1 MLRFV
6 LLVTAATSLEL
17 GRRDA
22 LRCLAASCAT
32 PAAVAGAAP
41 IDAAPLN
48 AWESYAVLGDSASFN
63 PSARAVAPR
72 TLVAQLARR
81 RAVFLGEHH
90 DAVADHALQAQ
101 LVARSAEPSRPLA
114 VGFEAVQQRFQPAL
128 DAYGA
133 GKLSERR
140 LAAATEWEQ
149 RWSWPFEAY
158 APVFRAAKAAKADL
172 LALNVDGEDAAKVSA
187 AGLAGLDRAARG
199 RYLPDP
205 QGFAAFAK
213 TVAFKSYVGYAI
225 RPSYALHVELG
236 ILPATTT
243 SECVGNDASCTTSF
257 KNFLANR
264 VLWDEA
270 MASVMETRLAS
281 KPGGL
286 AVGVVGADH
295 VKFGCGAANRLA
307 RRLPG
312 AARVDDVATVL
323 LNPRPSDTRGD
334 ETGGVERGGAPLPRR
349 GGRVDYD
356 SLAGSRDVAR
366 GGDGL
371 VNFAEYTLQ
380 LRFAPVPAVDDWVG
394 NETAAP
400 GEYAGAWDCAVAS
413 VRAEGVAALY
423 KGLLV
428 PLLAQGAYKAIMFGV
443 YGACRRRVTES
454 TGRSELKPSEIF
466 ACGAVA
472 GGANAFVL
480 TPVELVRNG
489 AGKG

>member
-1 MLRFV
+1 MLRFA
-6 LLVTAATSLEL
+6 LLVAAAASLELGQLGLGHIARARPATSLEL

-63 PSARAVAPR
+63 PSARAVGPQA
-72 TLVAQLARR
+72 LVAQLARR

-101 LVARSAEPSRPLA
+101 LVAALRGAEPSRPLA

-149 RWSWPFEAY
+149 RWSWPFDAY

-236 ILPATTT
+236 ILPATAT

-270 MASVMETRLAS
+270 MASVMETWLAS

-394 NETAAP
+394 NEVDRGKGPELIADAAAAAQARP
-400 GEYAGAWDCAVAS
+400 GSAVLP
-413 VRAEGVAALY
+413 VADY
-423 KGLLV
+423 LV
-428 PLLAQGAYKAIMFGV
+428 VGG
-443 YGACRRRVTES
+443 G
-454 TGRSELKPSEIF
+454 G
-466 ACGAVA
+466 G
-472 GGANAFVL
+472 GGA
-480 TPVELVRNG
+480 R
-489 AGKG
+489 GKTS

>member
-90 DAVADHALQAQ
+90 DAVADHAPGA
-101 LVARSAEPSRPLA
+101 ARGRSAGAVAPLA

-158 APVFRAAKAAKADL
+158 APVFSGQGGEGGPARA
-172 LALNVDGEDAAKVSA
+172 
-187 AGLAGLDRAARG
+187 
-199 RYLPDP
+199 
-205 QGFAAFAK
+205 Q
-213 TVAFKSYVGYAI
+213 
-225 RPSYALHVELG
+225 
-236 ILPATTT
+236 PAT
-243 SECVGNDASCTTSF
+243 
-257 KNFLANR
+257 
-264 VLWDEA
+264 
-270 MASVMETRLAS
+270 
-281 KPGGL
+281 
-286 AVGVVGADH
+286 
-295 VKFGCGAANRLA
+295 
-307 RRLPG
+307 
-312 AARVDDVATVL
+312 
-323 LNPRPSDTRGD
+323 
-334 ETGGVERGGAPLPRR
+334 TGGVERGGAPLPRR
-349 GGRVDYD
+349 GRVDYD

-380 LRFAPVPAVDDWVG
+380 LRRARAAVDDWVG
-394 NETAAP
+394 NEVDAARPELIADAAAAAQARP
-400 GEYAGAWDCAVAS
+400 GSAVLPVADYLVVGGGEGA
-413 VRAEGVAALY
+413 R
-423 KGLLV
+423 
-428 PLLAQGAYKAIMFGV
+428 
-443 YGACRRRVTES
+443 
-454 TGRSELKPSEIF
+454 
-466 ACGAVA
+466 
-472 GGANAFVL
+472 GAN
-480 TPVELVRNG
+480 P
-489 AGKG
+489 

>member
-101 LVARSAEPSRPLA
+101 L
-114 VGFEAVQQRFQPAL
+114 
-128 DAYGA
+128 
-133 GKLSERR
+133 
-140 LAAATEWEQ
+140 
-149 RWSWPFEAY
+149 
-158 APVFRAAKAAKADL
+158 AAKADL

-270 MASVMETRLAS
+270 MASVMETWLAS

-323 LNPRPSDTRGD
+323 LNPRRRHGG
-334 ETGGVERGGAPLPRR
+334 ETGGVSGRRLPRR
-349 GGRVDYD
+349 GRVDYD

-380 LRFAPVPAVDDWVG
+380 LRSAPVPAVDDWVG
-394 NETAAP
+394 NEVDRGKGPELIADAAAAAQARP
-400 GEYAGAWDCAVAS
+400 GSAVLP
-413 VRAEGVAALY
+413 VADY
-423 KGLLV
+423 
-428 PLLAQGAYKAIMFGV
+428 
-443 YGACRRRVTES
+443 
-454 TGRSELKPSEIF
+454 PSS
-466 ACGAVA
+466 
-472 GGANAFVL
+472 
-480 TPVELVRNG
+480 G
-489 AGKG
+489 AGRRG